1 VGYTDLS
8 CPSCPSAYTCTST
21 MAASSSWQH
30 HSFIIDTTRS
40 RGGARAQQR
49 GCDGCD
55 SALFALFKHCFILFH
70 EENSD
75 FSGCA
80 RTHSH
85 QPSFAPDQ
93 KAERGAVGGLVGHV
107 PSAAQEQVEREFG
120 PLGHFQ
126 RQR

>member
-1 VGYTDLS
+1 VI
-8 CPSCPSAYTCTST
+8 AYC
-21 MAASSSWQH
+21 
-30 HSFIIDTTRS
+30 
-40 RGGARAQQR
+40 
-49 GCDGCD
+49 
-55 SALFALFKHCFILFH
+55 FALFKHCFILFH

-107 PSAAQEQVEREFG
+107 PAAAQEQVEREFG

-126 RQR
+126 RQRREGQQSREDMTAEGHSLIF